1 MITIENIIKTLK
13 EQGVSDDKIE
23 EVNKSFLLASE
34 IHKDQYRQSG
44 EPYITHP
51 LNVAKN
57 LLDME
62 VYDTNAICAALLH
75 DTIEDA
81 KDDFSKEDIKRIINA
96 DVAELVDGVT
106 KMRRINFVTKESQR
120 LANTRKITNGLSKD
134 VRIILIKLADRKH
147 NMETLE
153 FKRPEKQQENA
164 IETMELFVPLALSIG
179 AYKIKS
185 ELEDLSLMYIEP
197 DDFKK
202 ISEEKKKIEE
212 QKKEYLVEM
221 KYKISEILK
230 QKNIPNDI
238 LLRTKNIC
246 TTYKKILQGYKLENI
261 YDLFYLKILVEE
273 VDDCYRTLG
282 LVHGEYPHINGRLKD
297 YISNPRTNLYKSLHT
312 TVAVDD
318 KPTKVKIR
326 THDMDKVTAYGVP
339 ALWNIKNGM
348 TQKETQTFIRESI
361 PFVRDLMQIDKTS
374 KSDLD
379 FISKAKKKLLT
390 EHVYVYDGGEIVELP
405 AGATAMDFVY
415 ETHPELTDYIEN
427 IIVNGKIVPS
437 TQVLENMDGVEVKT
451 KKSIKQLRK

>member
-1 MITIENIIKTLK
+1 MHE
-13 EQGVSDDKIE
+13 
-23 EVNKSFLLASE
+23 
-34 IHKDQYRQSG
+34 
-44 EPYITHP
+44 
-51 LNVAKN
+51 
-57 LLDME
+57 
-62 VYDTNAICAALLH
+62 
-75 DTIEDA
+75 
-81 KDDFSKEDIKRIINA
+81 
-96 DVAELVDGVT
+96 
-106 KMRRINFVTKESQR
+106 
-120 LANTRKITNGLSKD
+120 
-134 VRIILIKLADRKH
+134 
-147 NMETLE
+147 
-153 FKRPEKQQENA
+153 
-164 IETMELFVPLALSIG
+164 
-179 AYKIKS
+179 
-185 ELEDLSLMYIEP
+185 
-197 DDFKK
+197 
-202 ISEEKKKIEE
+202 
-212 QKKEYLVEM
+212 
-221 KYKISEILK
+221 
-230 QKNIPNDI
+230 
-238 LLRTKNIC
+238 
-246 TTYKKILQGYKLENI
+246 
-261 YDLFYLKILVEE
+261 
-273 VDDCYRTLG
+273 
-282 LVHGEYPHINGRLKD
+282 
-297 YISNPRTNLYKSLHT
+297 TNLYKSLHT